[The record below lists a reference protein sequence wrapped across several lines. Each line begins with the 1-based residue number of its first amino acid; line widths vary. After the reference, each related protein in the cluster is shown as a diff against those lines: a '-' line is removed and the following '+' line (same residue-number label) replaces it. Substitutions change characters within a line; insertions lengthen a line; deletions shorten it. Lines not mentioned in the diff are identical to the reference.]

1 MSSRGDRSR
10 QRADGPV
17 SVPETLGEALQILR
31 KHPSLQIWSGGT
43 WWSQPANRDE
53 TGEILSLH
61 RVRELRRVVR
71 SDIQVEVGSTV
82 PMERLYT
89 VGRRFLPQLVVDTL
103 HKIGPPPLRN
113 LASIGGAICI
123 PGTILPITACL
134 QMLDAR
140 VELRR
145 QGNSRWVTLN
155 QFRDPSG
162 GVRIAPGEILTR
174 VRIPL
179 HPWTHWSLHNYGTPF
194 PVGSESLAVI
204 GAASIDKSEISE
216 FRFVLVMN
224 GTSQIRLREAE
235 MDLVGRSIPLTERE
249 SRNIVS
255 VLENHPYFGSSLND
269 IGRWRASNGLREFLQ
284 KLR

>member
-1 MSSRGDRSR
+1 
-10 QRADGPV
+10 
-17 SVPETLGEALQILR
+17 LQILR

-89 VGRRFLPQLVVDTL
+89 VGRRFLPQLVVETL
-103 HKIGPPPLRN
+103 HQIGPPPLRN

-249 SRNIVS
+249 SRSIVS
-255 VLENHPYFGSSLND
+255 VLENHPFFGSSLND